1 MKIKHLL
8 QKNLATTDTLTAAK
22 NKIPNTSN
30 LVKRYQT
37 LKVKISSHFISNN
50 NKFMNNIL
58 DGKVTKNS

>member
-1 MKIKHLL
+1 MKIKYLL
-8 QKNLATTDTLTAAK
+8 QKNLAATDSLTAAK